1 MEWIVIFG
9 AGGHAQVVID
19 ILELMGVYRIAGIYD
34 DSPSL
39 VGKVIAGYPVLGL
52 IDSKLVAQKGIIGVG
67 VNHHRENIAEKV
79 MRYNPDFEFVNA
91 IHPSAVIG
99 KNVILGEGTAV
110 MAGSVINPNAVIGPH
125 SIINTMAS
133 VDHDCVLE
141 PFASIAPGAHLGG
154 NVHVGART
162 FVGMSATVIH
172 NVHIGHDTVIG
183 AGATVVK
190 DIPNHVVA
198 YGSPAKPIRGRVMN
212 ERYL

>member
-9 AGGHAQVVID
+9 AGGHAQVIID
-19 ILELMGVYRIAGIYD
+19 ILELMGLYRIAGIYD
-34 DSPSL
+34 DNPAL
-39 VGKVIAGYPVLGL
+39 IGKFVAGYPVLGL
-52 IDSKLVAQKGIIGVG
+52 VHSNVVAKKGIIGIGDNVQ
-67 VNHHRENIAEKV
+67 RESLERAI
-79 MRYNPDFEFVNA
+79 RGRTPDFEFVNA

-99 KNVILGEGTAV
+99 KNVILSEGTAV

-133 VDHDCVLE
+133 VDHDCILE

-154 NVHVGART
+154 NVRVGART

>member
-1 MEWIVIFG
+1 ML
-9 AGGHAQVVID
+9 ID
-19 ILELMGVYRIAGIYD
+19 ILELMGIYRIAGIYD
-34 DSPSL
+34 DSPAL
-39 VGKVIAGYPVLGL
+39 FGKFIAGYPILGFA
-52 IDSKLVAQKGIIGVG
+52 DSKMLVKKGIVGIGDNVQ
-67 VNHHRENIAEKV
+67 REQIAEKV
-79 MRYNPDFEFVNA
+79 RHYNPDFEFVNA
-91 IHPSAVIG
+91 IHPSAIIG
-99 KNVILGEGTAV
+99 KNVKLGEGTAV
-110 MAGSVINPNAVIGPH
+110 VAGSVINPNAVIGPH

-154 NVHVGART
+154 NVHVGTRS
-162 FVGMSATVIH
+162 FIGMSATVIH

-183 AGATVVK
+183 AGATVVR

>member
-9 AGGHAQVVID
+9 ASGHAQVLID
-19 ILELMGVYRIAGIYD
+19 ILELMGVYRIVGIYD
-34 DSPSL
+34 DSPSMI
-39 VGKVIAGYPVLGL
+39 GKFIAGYPVLGL
-52 IDSKLVAQKGIIGVG
+52 IDSRFVANKGIIGVG
-67 VNHHRENIAEKV
+67 VNHNRESIVAKIIQ
-79 MRYNPDFEFVNA
+79 RNPDFEFVNA

-133 VDHDCVLE
+133 VDHDCVIE
-141 PFASIAPGAHLGG
+141 PFASVAPGAHLGG
-154 NVHVGART
+154 NVHVGTRT

-198 YGSPAKPIRGRVMN
+198 YGSPAKPIRGRVMT

>member
-9 AGGHAQVVID
+9 AGGHAQVLID

-39 VGKVIAGYPVLGL
+39 LGKFIAGYPVLGFV
-52 IDSKLVAQKGIIGVG
+52 DSKTVVQRGIIGVG
-67 VNHHRENIAEKV
+67 DNVHRDRIAEKIK
-79 MRYNPDFEFVNA
+79 YHNPDFKFINA

-99 KNVILGEGTAV
+99 KNVTLGEGTAV

-141 PFASIAPGAHLGG
+141 SFASVAPGAHLGG

-162 FVGMSATVIH
+162 FIGMSATVIH

>member
-9 AGGHAQVVID
+9 AGGHAQVLID
-19 ILELMGVYRIAGIYD
+19 ILEVMGVYRIAGIYD
-34 DSPSL
+34 DSPAL
-39 VGKVIAGYPVLGL
+39 LGKFIAGYPVLGFV
-52 IDSKLVAQKGIIGVG
+52 DSKTVIKKGIIGIGDNVQ
-67 VNHHRENIAEKV
+67 RERIAEHIKLHH
-79 MRYNPDFEFVNA
+79 PDFEFINA

-99 KNVILGEGTAV
+99 KNVTLGEGTAV
-110 MAGSVINPNAVIGPH
+110 MAGSVINPNAVTGPH

-154 NVHVGART
+154 NVHIGART
-162 FVGMSATVIH
+162 FIGMSATVIH
-172 NVHIGHDTVIG
+172 GIHIGHDTVIG

-198 YGSPAKPIRGRVMN
+198 YGSPAKPMRGRVMN

>member
-1 MEWIVIFG
+1 LRRDSCIRRFEDDDVIR
-9 AGGHAQVVID
+9 VD
-19 ILELMGVYRIAGIYD
+19 ILFVDDLHAEL
-34 DSPSL
+34 
-39 VGKVIAGYPVLGL
+39 
-52 IDSKLVAQKGIIGVG
+52 
-67 VNHHRENIAEKV
+67 
-79 MRYNPDFEFVNA
+79 
-91 IHPSAVIG
+91 
-99 KNVILGEGTAV
+99 
-110 MAGSVINPNAVIGPH
+110 SVKFC
-125 SIINTMAS
+125 IINTMAS

-162 FVGMSATVIH
+162 FIGMSATIIH
-172 NVHIGHDTVIG
+172 SVHIGHDTVIG